1 MNQAPDS
8 ARADTLLDM
17 QALRVEAIG
26 ADGNPFRIVNDIDV
40 VLKRGEVLGLIGES
54 GAGKSTIGLASMC
67 FARPGC
73 WITGGRILFDGSD
86 LREQSEDEVRQ
97 IRGVRA
103 AYIAQSAAAAFN
115 PAKRLNQ
122 QTIEAAVR
130 HSVMSPGEAT
140 RRASDLYAKLDLP
153 DPGRIGMRYP
163 HQVSG
168 GQLQRVMS
176 AMAMTCGPDL
186 LVLDEPTTALDVTT
200 QIEVLATVRDLIR
213 NNNTAALY
221 ITHDLAVVAQVADR
235 IMVLRYGNLIEEGP
249 TAKILH
255 DPEEAYTKELI
266 SARTEDINTKIFTG
280 MPEKPVLGIH
290 DVTASYDGSVD
301 VLKNVSV
308 AIGRGETVA
317 IVGESGSGKSTL
329 ARAVTGL
336 LPPREGHIEFDGSR
350 LTPALKERSKEDLR
364 KVQMIYQMPDVAI
377 NPRQRVSEIVGRPLT
392 FYFGLTG
399 REREERVFQLLEE
412 IDLDR
417 EFADRFPG
425 QLSGGQK
432 QRVCIARALAAD
444 PELIICDE
452 VTSALDQVVAAG
464 ILKLLDS
471 LQKEKDLAY
480 MFITHDLGI
489 VRNIADRT
497 VVMYQGEVVEQGTTE
512 QIFTPPQK
520 EAYTRKLIAST
531 PEMRTDWLDEVL
543 RERGDLFD
551 IDAAAHTHPAPSPR

>member
-1 MNQAPDS
+1 MN
-8 ARADTLLDM
+8 DTSTTKANGELLLDM
-17 QALRVEAIG
+17 RELRIEARG
-26 ADGNPFRIVNDIDV
+26 ADGNPFRIVNDVDV
-40 VLKRGEVLGLIGES
+40 KVRRGEVLGLIGES

-73 WITGGRILFDGSD
+73 AITGGEIHFDGTD
-86 LREQSEDEVRQ
+86 LRTLDEDDVRQ
-97 IRGVRA
+97 MRGVRA
-103 AYIAQSAAAAFN
+103 AYIAQSAAASFN
-115 PAKRLNQ
+115 PSKRLNDQ
-122 QTIEAAVR
+122 VTEAAVR
-130 HSVMSPGEAT
+130 HSVMNVSNAT
-140 RRASDLYAKLDLP
+140 RRAVELYEKLDLP
-153 DPGRIGMRYP
+153 DPGTIGRRYP

-213 NNNTAALY
+213 VNKTAALY
-221 ITHDLAVVAQVADR
+221 ITHDLAVVAQIADR
-235 IMVLRYGNLIEEGP
+235 IMVLRYGDLIEEGD
-249 TAKILH
+249 THQILH
-255 DPEEAYTKELI
+255 NPADPYTRELI
-266 SARTEDINTKIFTG
+266 SARTEEINTKVFTG
-280 MPEKPVLGIH
+280 MPEFPVLSIKN
-290 DVTASYDGSVD
+290 VTASYDKRVD
-301 VLKNVSV
+301 VLKEINVD
-308 AIGRGETVA
+308 IGRGETVA

-329 ARAVTGL
+329 ARVVTGL
-336 LPPREGHIEFDGSR
+336 LPPHKGHVEFDGKKFSR
-350 LTPALKERSKEDLR
+350 ALKDRTKEELR
-364 KVQMIYQMPDVAI
+364 KAQMIYQMPDVAM
-377 NPRQRVSEIVGRPLT
+377 NPRQRVSEIIGRPLT
-392 FYFGLTG
+392 FYFGITG
-399 REREERVFQLLEE
+399 KEREDRVFELLHE
-412 IDLDR
+412 IDMEPEL
-417 EFADRFPG
+417 ADRFPN

-464 ILKLLDS
+464 ILKLLDR
-471 LQKEKDLAY
+471 LQKEKDMAY

-497 VVMYQGEVVEQGTTE
+497 IVMFQGEVVEQGTTE

-543 RERGDLFD
+543 LERGDLFE
-551 IDAAAHTHPAPSPR
+551 IDAAAHV

>member
-1 MNQAPDS
+1 MGG
-8 ARADTLLDM
+8 ARLLEM
-17 QALRVEAIG
+17 QALRIEARR
-26 ADGNPFRIVNDIDV
+26 ADGEPFRIVNDLDV
-40 VLKRGEVLGLIGES
+40 TLDRGEVLGLIGES
-54 GAGKSTIGLASMC
+54 GAGKSTLGLASMC

-73 WITGGRILFDGSD
+73 KITGGSIFFDGAD
-86 LREQSEDEVRQ
+86 LRALGEEQLRQ
-97 IRGVRA
+97 MRGVRA

-115 PAKRLNQ
+115 PAKRLNDQ
-122 QTIEAAVR
+122 VTEAAVR
-130 HSVMSPGEAT
+130 HDVMNLAAAT
-140 RRASDLYAKLDLP
+140 ERAVELYGRLDLP
-153 DPGRIGMRYP
+153 DPSRIGRRYP

-176 AMAMTCGPDL
+176 AMAMACGPDL

-221 ITHDLAVVAQVADR
+221 ITHDLAVVAQIADR
-235 IMVLRYGNLIEEGP
+235 IMVLRYGDLIEEG
-249 TAKILH
+249 TTEQILH
-255 DPEEAYTKELI
+255 DPGEAYTRELI
-266 SARTEDINTKIFTG
+266 SARTEEINTKVFAG
-280 MPEKPVLGIH
+280 MPEKPVLSIAG
-290 DVTASYDGSVD
+290 VTASYDGGVD
-301 VLKNVSV
+301 VLKDISV
-308 AIGRGETVA
+308 DIGRGETVA
-317 IVGESGSGKSTL
+317 VVGESGSGKSTL
-329 ARAVTGL
+329 ARVVTGL
-336 LPPREGHIEFDGSR
+336 LPPHRGQVEFDGRRFS
-350 LTPALKERSKEDLR
+350 PALKDRSKEELR
-364 KVQMIYQMPDVAI
+364 KVQMIYQMPDVAM
-377 NPRQRVSEIVGRPLT
+377 NPRQRVSEIVGRPLA
-392 FYFGLTG
+392 FYFGITG
-399 REREERVFQLLEE
+399 KEREERMFALLRE
-412 IDLDR
+412 IDLGP

-464 ILKLLDS
+464 ILKLLDR
-471 LQKEKDLAY
+471 LQSEKNLAY

-497 VVMYQGEVVEQGTTE
+497 VVMYQGSVVEQGTTE

-543 RERGDLFD
+543 RERGDLFE
-551 IDAAAHTHPAPSPR
+551 IDAAAHGQS

>member
-1 MNQAPDS
+1 MRS
-8 ARADTLLDM
+8 LRIEAR
-17 QALRVEAIG
+17 G

-40 VLKRGEVLGLIGES
+40 KLKRGEVLGLIGES

-73 WITGGRILFDGSD
+73 GITGGEIFFDGTD
-86 LREQSEDEVRQ
+86 LRTLDEEEVRRM
-97 IRGVRA
+97 RGVRA

-115 PAKRLNQ
+115 PARRLNDQ
-122 QTIEAAVR
+122 VIEAAVR
-130 HSVMSPGEAT
+130 HDVMSQNDAT
-140 RRASDLYAKLDLP
+140 TRAVELYGRLDLP
-153 DPGRIGMRYP
+153 DPSNIGRRYP

-235 IMVLRYGNLIEEGP
+235 IMVLRYGDLVEEGA
-249 TAKILH
+249 TDQVLH
-255 DPEEAYTKELI
+255 EPREPYTRELI
-266 SARTEDINTKIFTG
+266 SARTEEINTKVFAG
-280 MPEKPVLGIH
+280 MPENPVLSIRN
-290 DVTASYDGSVD
+290 VTASYDGRVD
-301 VLKNVSV
+301 VLSDISV
-308 AIGRGETVA
+308 DIGRGETVA
-317 IVGESGSGKSTL
+317 VVGESGSGKSTL
-329 ARAVTGL
+329 ARVVTGL
-336 LPPREGHIEFDGSR
+336 LPPREGRVEFDGKPFS
-350 LTPALKERSKEDLR
+350 LALKDRRKEELR
-364 KVQMIYQMPDVAI
+364 KAQMIYQMPDVAM

-392 FYFGLTG
+392 FYFGMTG
-399 REREERVFQLLEE
+399 KEREDRMFALLNE
-412 IDLDR
+412 IDLGP

-464 ILKLLDS
+464 ILKLLDR

-480 MFITHDLGI
+480 MFITHDLGV

-551 IDAAAHTHPAPSPR
+551 IDAGAHTH

>member
-1 MNQAPDS
+1 MNETSDVTTNGGA
-8 ARADTLLDM
+8 LLEM
-17 QALRVEAIG
+17 QALRVEALG
-26 ADGNPFRIVNDIDV
+26 ADGKPFRIVNDIDI

-73 WITGGRILFDGSD
+73 KITSGRILFDGTE
-86 LREQSEDEVRQ
+86 LREQDEDEVRQ

-103 AYIAQSAAAAFN
+103 AYIAQSAAASFN
-115 PAKRLNQ
+115 PAKRLNDQ
-122 QTIEAAVR
+122 VVEAAVR
-130 HSVMSPGEAT
+130 HKVMAQSAAAKRAEELFT
-140 RRASDLYAKLDLP
+140 RLHLP
-153 DPGRIGMRYP
+153 DPHRIGRRYP

-235 IMVLRYGNLIEEGP
+235 IMVLRYGDLIEEGP

-255 DPEEAYTKELI
+255 DPSDPYTRELI
-266 SARTEDINTKIFTG
+266 SARTEDINTKVFTG
-280 MPEKPVLGIH
+280 MPENPVLAIKN
-290 DVTASYDGSVD
+290 VTASYDGQVD
-301 VLKNVSV
+301 VLKDVSV
-308 AIGRGETVA
+308 EIGRGETVA

-329 ARAVTGL
+329 ARVVTGL
-336 LPPREGHIEFDGSR
+336 LPPTKGHVEFDGTSFS
-350 LTPALKERSKEDLR
+350 PALRQRTKEDLR
-364 KVQMIYQMPDVAI
+364 KTQMIYQMPDVAI

-399 REREERVFQLLEE
+399 KEREERVFQLLEQ

-432 QRVCIARALAAD
+432 QRVCIARAMAAD

-464 ILKLLDS
+464 ILRLLDR
-471 LQKEKDLAY
+471 LQQEKDLAY
-480 MFITHDLGI
+480 MFITHDLGV

-551 IDAAAHTHPAPSPR
+551 IDAASHT

>member
-1 MNQAPDS
+1 MGG
-8 ARADTLLDM
+8 ARLLEM
-17 QALRVEAIG
+17 QALRIEARR
-26 ADGNPFRIVNDIDV
+26 ADGEPFRIVNDLDV
-40 VLKRGEVLGLIGES
+40 TLDRGEVLGLIGES
-54 GAGKSTIGLASMC
+54 GAGKSTLGLASMC

-73 WITGGRILFDGSD
+73 KITGGSIFFDGTD
-86 LREQSEDEVRQ
+86 LRALGEEQLRQ
-97 IRGVRA
+97 MRGVRA

-115 PAKRLNQ
+115 PAKRLNDQ
-122 QTIEAAVR
+122 VTEAAVR
-130 HSVMSPGEAT
+130 HDVMNLAAAT
-140 RRASDLYAKLDLP
+140 ERAVELYGRLDLP
-153 DPGRIGMRYP
+153 DPSRIGRRYP

-176 AMAMTCGPDL
+176 AMAMACGPDL

-221 ITHDLAVVAQVADR
+221 ITHDLAVVAQIADR
-235 IMVLRYGNLIEEGP
+235 IMVLRYGDLIEEG
-249 TAKILH
+249 TTEQILH
-255 DPEEAYTKELI
+255 DPGEAYTRELI
-266 SARTEDINTKIFTG
+266 SARTEEINTKVFAG
-280 MPEKPVLGIH
+280 MPEKPVLSIAG
-290 DVTASYDGSVD
+290 VTASYDGRVD
-301 VLKNVSV
+301 VLKDISV
-308 AIGRGETVA
+308 DIGRGETVA
-317 IVGESGSGKSTL
+317 VVGESGSGKSTL
-329 ARAVTGL
+329 ARVVTGL
-336 LPPREGHIEFDGSR
+336 LPPHRGQVEFDGRRFSP
-350 LTPALKERSKEDLR
+350 TLKDRSKEELR
-364 KVQMIYQMPDVAI
+364 KVQMIYQMPDVAM
-377 NPRQRVSEIVGRPLT
+377 NPRQRVSEIVGRPLA
-392 FYFGLTG
+392 FYFGITG
-399 REREERVFQLLEE
+399 KEREERMFALLRE
-412 IDLDR
+412 IDLGP

-464 ILKLLDS
+464 ILKLLDR
-471 LQKEKDLAY
+471 LQSEKNLAY

-497 VVMYQGEVVEQGTTE
+497 VVMYQGSVVEQGTTE

-543 RERGDLFD
+543 RERGDLFE
-551 IDAAAHTHPAPSPR
+551 IDAAAHGQS

>member
-1 MNQAPDS
+1 MNEEA
-8 ARADTLLDM
+8 AGTGTGETLLEM
-17 QALRVEAIG
+17 QALRVEALG
-26 ADGNPFRIVNDIDV
+26 ADGNPFRIVNDIDIN
-40 VLKRGEVLGLIGES
+40 LKRGEVLGLIGES

-73 WITGGRILFDGSD
+73 LITGGRILFAGTD
-86 LREQSEDEVRQ
+86 LRQQDEDDVRQ

-115 PAKRLNQ
+115 PAKRLNDQ
-122 QTIEAAVR
+122 VTEAAVR
-130 HSVMSPGEAT
+130 HSVMSHSNAT
-140 RRASDLYAKLDLP
+140 KRAEDLYTRLDLP
-153 DPGRIGMRYP
+153 DPSRIGRRYP

-235 IMVLRYGNLIEEGP
+235 IMVLRYGDLIEQGA

-255 DPEEAYTKELI
+255 DPEEPYTKELI
-266 SARTEDINTKIFTG
+266 SARTEDINTKVFTG
-280 MPEKPVLGIH
+280 MPENPVLAIKE
-290 DVTASYDGSVD
+290 VTATYDGEVD
-301 VLKNVSV
+301 VLKNVGV
-308 AIGRGETVA
+308 EIGRGETVA

-336 LPPREGHIEFDGSR
+336 LPPRNGHVEFDGQKLS
-350 LTPALKERSKEDLR
+350 LALKERNKEELR
-364 KVQMIYQMPDVAI
+364 KIQMIYQMPDVAI
-377 NPRQRVSEIVGRPLT
+377 NPRQRVSEIIGRPLT

-399 REREERVFQLLEE
+399 KKREERIFALLEE

-464 ILKLLDS
+464 ILKLLDR
-471 LQKEKDLAY
+471 LQQEKGLAY

-551 IDAAAHTHPAPSPR
+551 IDSAAHT

>member
-1 MNQAPDS
+1 M
-8 ARADTLLDM
+8 R
-17 QALRVEAIG
+17 ALRIEARG

-40 VLKRGEVLGLIGES
+40 KLKRGEVLGLIGES
-54 GAGKSTIGLASMC
+54 GAGKSTVGLASMC

-73 WITGGRILFDGSD
+73 KITGGKIVFDGVD
-86 LREQSEDEVRQ
+86 LMTLDEDDVRQ
-97 IRGVRA
+97 MRGVRA
-103 AYIAQSAAAAFN
+103 AYIAQSAAASFN
-115 PAKRLNQ
+115 PARRLNDQ
-122 QTIEAAVR
+122 AIEAAVR
-130 HSVMSPGEAT
+130 HGVMSQNDAT
-140 RRASDLYAKLDLP
+140 ARAVELYGRLDLP
-153 DPGRIGMRYP
+153 DPSNIGRRYP

-235 IMVLRYGNLIEEGP
+235 IMVLRYGDLVEEG
-249 TAKILH
+249 TTDQVLH
-255 DPEEAYTKELI
+255 APRKPYTKELI
-266 SARTEDINTKIFTG
+266 SARTEEINTKAFAG
-280 MPEKPVLGIH
+280 MPENPVLSIK
-290 DVTASYDGSVD
+290 DVTASYDGRVD
-301 VLKNVSV
+301 VLANISV
-308 AIGRGETVA
+308 DIGRGETVA
-317 IVGESGSGKSTL
+317 VVGESGSGKSTL
-329 ARAVTGL
+329 ARVVTGL
-336 LPPREGHIEFDGSR
+336 LPPRQGHVEFDGKRFS
-350 LTPALKERSKEDLR
+350 LALKDRRKEELR
-364 KVQMIYQMPDVAI
+364 KAQMIYQMPDVAM

-392 FYFGLTG
+392 FYFGMTG
-399 REREERVFQLLEE
+399 KEREDRMFALLKE
-412 IDLDR
+412 IDLDP
-417 EFADRFPG
+417 ELADRFPG

-464 ILKLLDS
+464 ILKLLDR

-480 MFITHDLGI
+480 MFITHDLGV

-551 IDAAAHTHPAPSPR
+551 IDAGAHTH

>member
-1 MNQAPDS
+1 MMS
-8 ARADTLLDM
+8 ESLLLDM
-17 QALRVEAIG
+17 QALRIEARG
-26 ADGNPFRIVNDIDV
+26 PDGEPFRIVDDV
-40 VLKRGEVLGLIGES
+40 DLQLKRGEVLGLIGES
-54 GAGKSTIGLASMC
+54 GAGKSTIGLASMNY
-67 FARPGC
+67 ARTGC
-73 WITGGRILFDGSD
+73 AITGGKIIFDGTD
-86 LREQSEDEVRQ
+86 LRTLSEDQVRGM
-97 IRGVRA
+97 RGVKA
-103 AYIAQSAAAAFN
+103 AYIAQSAAASFN
-115 PAKRLNQ
+115 PAKRLNDQ
-122 QTIEAAVR
+122 VTEAAVR
-130 HSVMSPGEAT
+130 HNVMGRSAAVA
-140 RRASDLYAKLDLP
+140 RAQELYGKLDLP
-153 DPGRIGMRYP
+153 DPNNIGRRYP

-221 ITHDLAVVAQVADR
+221 ITHDLAVVAQIADR
-235 IMVLRYGNLIEEGP
+235 IMVLRYGKLVEVGE
-249 TAKILH
+249 TEQILH
-255 DPEEAYTKELI
+255 DPKDPYTKELI
-266 SARTEDINTKIFTG
+266 SARTEEINTKVFTG
-280 MPEKPVLGIH
+280 MPENPVLAIKN
-290 DVTASYDGSVD
+290 VTASYDGKVD
-301 VLKNVSV
+301 VLKKINVE
-308 AIGRGETVA
+308 IGRGETVA
-317 IVGESGSGKSTL
+317 VVGESGSGKSTL
-329 ARAVTGL
+329 ARVVTGL
-336 LPPREGHIEFDGSR
+336 LPPSQGHVEFDGETYS
-350 LTPALKERSKEDLR
+350 LALKQRTKEQLR
-364 KVQMIYQMPDVAI
+364 KAQMIYQMPDVAM
-377 NPRQRVSEIVGRPLT
+377 NPRQRVSEIIGRPLT

-399 REREERVFQLLEE
+399 REREDAVMKLLEE
-412 IDLDR
+412 IDMAP

-464 ILKLLDS
+464 ILKLLDR
-471 LQKEKDLAY
+471 LQKEKNLAY

-497 VVMYQGEVVEQGTTE
+497 VVMYQGNVVEQGTTE

-520 EAYTRKLIAST
+520 EAYTQKLIAST

-551 IDAAAHTHPAPSPR
+551 IDAQAHT

>member
-1 MNQAPDS
+1 MNETSVEA
-8 ARADTLLDM
+8 ANGGTLLEM
-17 QALRVEAIG
+17 QALRVEALG
-26 ADGNPFRIVNDIDV
+26 VDGNPFRIVNDIDV
-40 VLKRGEVLGLIGES
+40 NVKRGEVLGLIGES
-54 GAGKSTIGLASMC
+54 GAGKSTIGLAAMC
-67 FARPGC
+67 FARIGC
-73 WITGGRILFDGSD
+73 KITGGRILFDGTD
-86 LREQSEDEVRQ
+86 LREQDEDEVRQ

-115 PAKRLNQ
+115 PAKRLNDQ
-122 QTIEAAVR
+122 VTEAAVR
-130 HSVMSPGEAT
+130 HNVMTASNAT
-140 RRASDLYAKLDLP
+140 KRATELYARLDLP
-153 DPGRIGMRYP
+153 DPDRIGMRYP

-176 AMAMTCGPDL
+176 AMAMACGPDL

-235 IMVLRYGNLIEEGP
+235 IMVLRYGDLVEQGP

-255 DPEEAYTKELI
+255 DPSEPYTKELI
-266 SARTEDINTKIFTG
+266 SARTEDINTKIFAG
-280 MPEKPVLGIH
+280 MPVNPVLGIR
-290 DVTASYDGSVD
+290 DVTASYDGQVD

-308 AIGRGETVA
+308 EIGRGETVA

-329 ARAVTGL
+329 ARVVTGL
-336 LPPREGHIEFDGSR
+336 LPPHRGHVEFDGAK
-350 LTPALKERSKEDLR
+350 LPLALRERTKEDLR
-364 KVQMIYQMPDVAI
+364 KTQMIYQMPDVAI
-377 NPRQRVSEIVGRPLT
+377 NPRQRVSEIIGRPLT

-399 REREERVFQLLEE
+399 REREERVLQLLKE

-417 EFADRFPG
+417 DFADRFPG

-464 ILKLLDS
+464 ILKLLDR
-471 LQKEKDLAY
+471 LQREKDLAY

-551 IDAAAHTHPAPSPR
+551 IAAARA

>member
-1 MNQAPDS
+1 MNETSVEA
-8 ARADTLLDM
+8 ANGGTLLEM
-17 QALRVEAIG
+17 QALRVEALG
-26 ADGNPFRIVNDIDV
+26 VDGIPFRIVNDIDINV
-40 VLKRGEVLGLIGES
+40 KRGEVLGLIGES

-67 FARPGC
+67 FARLGC
-73 WITGGRILFDGSD
+73 KITGGRILFDGTD
-86 LREQSEDEVRQ
+86 LREQDEDEVRQ

-115 PAKRLNQ
+115 PAKRLNDQ
-122 QTIEAAVR
+122 VTEAAVR
-130 HSVMSPGEAT
+130 HNVMTSSDAT
-140 RRASDLYAKLDLP
+140 KRATELYAKLDLP
-153 DPGRIGMRYP
+153 DPDRIGMRYP

-176 AMAMTCGPDL
+176 AMAMACGPDL

-200 QIEVLATVRDLIR
+200 QIEVLAIVRDLIR

-221 ITHDLAVVAQVADR
+221 ITHDLAVVAQLADR
-235 IMVLRYGNLIEEGP
+235 IMVLRYGDLVEEGP

-255 DPEEAYTKELI
+255 DPSEPYTKELI

-280 MPEKPVLGIH
+280 MPENPVLDIR
-290 DVTASYDGSVD
+290 DVTASYDGHVD

-308 AIGRGETVA
+308 EIGRGETVA

-329 ARAVTGL
+329 ARVVTGL
-336 LPPREGHIEFDGSR
+336 LPPHRGHVEFDGVKLS
-350 LTPALKERSKEDLR
+350 LALKVRTKEELR
-364 KVQMIYQMPDVAI
+364 KTQMIYQMPDVAI
-377 NPRQRVSEIVGRPLT
+377 NPRQRVSEIIGRPLT

-399 REREERVFQLLEE
+399 KEREERVLQLLEE

-417 EFADRFPG
+417 DFADRFPG

-464 ILKLLDS
+464 ILKLLDR
-471 LQKEKDLAY
+471 LQREKDLAY

-551 IDAAAHTHPAPSPR
+551 IDTARA

>member
-1 MNQAPDS
+1 MNETSVMA
-8 ARADTLLDM
+8 ANAGTLLEM
-17 QALRVEAIG
+17 QALRVEALG
-26 ADGNPFRIVNDIDV
+26 VDGNPFRIVNDIDIN
-40 VLKRGEVLGLIGES
+40 LKRGEVLGLIGES
-54 GAGKSTIGLASMC
+54 GAGKSTIGLAAMC
-67 FARPGC
+67 FARIGC
-73 WITGGRILFDGSD
+73 KITGGRILFDGTD
-86 LREQSEDEVRQ
+86 LRELDEDEVRQ

-115 PAKRLNQ
+115 PAKRLNNQ
-122 QTIEAAVR
+122 VTEAAVR
-130 HSVMSPGEAT
+130 HNVMTLAQAT
-140 RRASDLYAKLDLP
+140 KRATELYARLDLP
-153 DPGRIGMRYP
+153 DPDRIGIRYP

-176 AMAMTCGPDL
+176 AMAMACGPDL

-235 IMVLRYGNLIEEGP
+235 IMVLRYGDLVEEGP

-255 DPEEAYTKELI
+255 DPSEAYTKELI

-280 MPEKPVLGIH
+280 MPENPVLGIR
-290 DVTASYDGSVD
+290 DVTASYDGRVD

-308 AIGRGETVA
+308 EIGRGETVA

-329 ARAVTGL
+329 ARVVTGL
-336 LPPREGHIEFDGSR
+336 LPPHQGHVEFDGAK
-350 LTPALKERSKEDLR
+350 LTLALKERTKEELR
-364 KVQMIYQMPDVAI
+364 KTQMIYQMPDVAI

-399 REREERVFQLLEE
+399 KEREERVIQLLEE

-417 EFADRFPG
+417 DFVDRFPG

-464 ILKLLDS
+464 ILKLLDR
-471 LQKEKDLAY
+471 LQREKDLAY

-497 VVMYQGEVVEQGTTE
+497 VVMYQGEVVEQGTTK

-551 IDAAAHTHPAPSPR
+551 IDAARA